1 VTPGSEEDDI
11 GDACVYHVQLEHQAG
26 CPTVS
31 YTWARRAFGAFLCF
45 IGFILAYLRQKSQ
58 KWFMAVIVQ
67 MTVLLVLLAFFM
79 SQGYLAVIDPTE
91 PPKRKSVIMGVV
103 AICVAL
109 IAAFVARWLFKRF
122 LKFGPT
128 VIGMGA
134 GYMVT
139 IYSIITIN
147 GVCSVFQARN
157 AEAVIGE
164 NGQILYALAG
174 IIVGAWVG
182 YNYAFIFILAVQCFV
197 SAYLT
202 VRGLSLWINYGF
214 PNEAKLIEHAYG
226 TEQGPPLE
234 IPQMFYFYLTLIF
247 ALWIGTFYYAWTKAH
262 EYNEKQT
269 LEDSD

>member
-1 VTPGSEEDDI
+1 M
-11 GDACVYHVQLEHQAG
+11 YHVQLEHQAG

-45 IGFILAYLRQKSQ
+45 IGFVLAYLRQKSQ

-147 GVCSVFQARN
+147 GVCS
-157 AEAVIGE
+157 
-164 NGQILYALAG
+164 
-174 IIVGAWVG
+174 
-182 YNYAFIFILAVQCFV
+182 IF
-197 SAYLT
+197 
-202 VRGLSLWINYGF
+202 
-214 PNEAKLIEHAYG
+214 
-226 TEQGPPLE
+226 
-234 IPQMFYFYLTLIF
+234 
-247 ALWIGTFYYAWTKAH
+247 
-262 EYNEKQT
+262 
-269 LEDSD
+269 